1 MREQYPVMGRDFHR
15 EVHARLDSR
24 FRADLAIKHMMKELD
39 VPGPLARSLVMR
51 EPLQLIHPKI
61 LIPYVRLALP
71 EGTLSSLRTIDYT
84 GHNGTLPVVRM
95 SLNSRDLTS
104 VMDPDTP
111 VDVPSQSDPLE
122 VAELYMNL
130 CRPQEQEDPASQDLV
145 VMTRHHE
152 DNDRSVVRCRRLR
165 SEDAISYRGLGQGRL
180 EDFVP
185 NKAI

>member
-1 MREQYPVMGRDFHR
+1 MGERYLDLGGDFHR
-15 EVHARLDSR
+15 EVHAALDAH

-84 GHNGTLPVVRM
+84 GRNGTLPVVRM

-104 VMDPDTP
+104 VMNPDTQ
-111 VDVPSQSDPLE
+111 VDLSAGSDPLE
-122 VAELYMNL
+122 AAELYMNL
-130 CRPQEQEDPASQDLV
+130 CRPRDDANPRAQDLV
-145 VMTRHHE
+145 VMTRHQE
-152 DNDRSVVRCRRLR
+152 SNARTVVRCTRPR
-165 SEDAISYRGLGQGRL
+165 STGVMPYRPSNLGPIYGQ
-180 EDFVP
+180 
-185 NKAI
+185 

>member
-1 MREQYPVMGRDFHR
+1 MKEQYLVMGGDFHR
-15 EVHARLDSR
+15 EVHAALSAR
-24 FRADLAIKHMMKELD
+24 FKADLAVQHMMKELD
-39 VPGPLARSLVMR
+39 IPGPLARCLVLK
-51 EPLQLIHPKI
+51 EPLSITHPDI
-61 LIPYVRLALP
+61 LVPYVKLGLPDGVLSTLRTVGYAGRNNTQPIVRL
-71 EGTLSSLRTIDYT
+71 SLR
-84 GHNGTLPVVRM
+84 
-95 SLNSRDLTS
+95 SRDITS
-104 VMDPDTP
+104 IMHPGTP
-111 VDVPSQSDPLE
+111 VDVSSQSDPLE